1 MRSRKLK
8 INVSFGGM
16 KMPLATVTIKKFADV
31 LKPHTELVCPRCGR
45 HPEWHGGYDC
55 SCCSLCGKPMEAHVV
70 DEKGTVEYKCV
81 EHGWQDPSHYNH
93 WSQLKRVL
101 SDGSEVKK
109 PKLTTGESVEA
120 DAYIM
125 DILEFGKYADATL
138 SEYGLLVKDEVS
150 ARNLRRLLIA
160 MRNLGKV
167 ILIHFN
173 DTFEERIAIL
183 TTSLSNRIILKEII
197 PLNLLD
203 QRETMKID
211 FTQVTDK
218 DVAEA
223 ETFIKQLPKAE
234 ESLLYVHDYRI
245 DGVETPKTSPQ
256 VLELEAIIKKAQ

>member
-1 MRSRKLK
+1 
-8 INVSFGGM
+8 
-16 KMPLATVTIKKFADV
+16 
-31 LKPHTELVCPRCGR
+31 
-45 HPEWHGGYDC
+45 
-55 SCCSLCGKPMEAHVV
+55 
-70 DEKGTVEYKCV
+70 
-81 EHGWQDPSHYNH
+81 
-93 WSQLKRVL
+93 
-101 SDGSEVKK
+101 
-109 PKLTTGESVEA
+109 
-120 DAYIM
+120 
-125 DILEFGKYADATL
+125 
-138 SEYGLLVKDEVS
+138 
-150 ARNLRRLLIA
+150 

-167 ILIHFN
+167 ILVHFN
-173 DTFEERIAIL
+173 DTFEERVAIL

-245 DGVETPKTSPQ
+245 NGVEAPVSPQ